1 MTLWIVIMWV
11 TIVSLGI
18 ALSYLGTRVP
28 KFFNPDFVSGWTK
41 MQTFLICSWTIIGL
55 MGVATFYFNFINA
68 VICAIYVAMIWAISD
83 FIFWILQKVFQI
95 SFHHYY
101 AGWFAIVAG
110 VIILSIGWYLN
121 HHAWQIN
128 YVVKTSKKTD
138 PLKIVMFAD
147 SHLGTTFGAQGFE
160 KHLKKMQQQN
170 PDIVVVVGD
179 YVDDDTTKEDMVKS
193 TRALGKMKT
202 KYGIYFVLGN
212 HDKGYYGAHRRGF
225 NLQDLINE
233 LTRNGIVVMQDETI
247 QLNDSFYL
255 IGRRDFSEVKERR
268 AGRQSMEELIKNLDK
283 NKYMIVLDHQPAD
296 YENQAK
302 SGVDLVLSGHTHCG
316 QLFPFNW
323 VGKWIGVNDSVYGHE
338 RRNKTDFIVT
348 SGISN
353 WAIKFKTGT
362 KSEYVV
368 INVEPEE

>member
-11 TIVSLGI
+11 TITSLGI
-18 ALSYLGTRVP
+18 SLSYLGTRVP
-28 KFFNPDFVSGWTK
+28 KFFNPSFIFGLTK
-41 MQTFLICSWTIIGL
+41 LQKFLICSWTVIAL
-55 MGVATFYFNFINA
+55 MGLATFCFNFINA
-68 VICAIYVAMIWAISD
+68 VICGIYVAMIWAVSD
-83 FIFWILQKVFQI
+83 FIFWILKKIFQI

-101 AGWFAIVAG
+101 AGWVAIAAS
-110 VIILSIGWYLN
+110 VIILSTGWYLN
-121 HHAWQIN
+121 HHAWQVN
-128 YVVKTSKKTD
+128 YTVKTSKTVE

-147 SHLGTTFGAQGFE
+147 SHIGTTFGANGFE

-179 YVDDDTTKEDMVKS
+179 YVDDDTTKEDMIKS
-193 TRALGKMKT
+193 TQALGKMKT

-212 HDKGYYGAHRRGF
+212 HDKGYYGASHRGF
-225 NLQDLINE
+225 GLWDLINE
-233 LTRNGIVVMQDETI
+233 LTKNGIIVMQDETI
-247 QLNDSFYL
+247 QLNDYFYL
-255 IGRRDFSEVKERR
+255 IGRLDFSEVKERR
-268 AGRQSMEELIKNLDK
+268 AGRKSMDELVKNLDK
-283 NKYMIVLDHQPAD
+283 DKYMIVLDHQPAD

-302 SGVDLVLSGHTHCG
+302 SEVDLVLSGHTHCG

-323 VGKWIGVNDSVYGHE
+323 VGKWIGVNDSVYGYE

-368 INVEPEE
+368 IDIEPER